1 MSGAGVVDV
10 LSWLDVVKDP
20 EIPVLSIIDL
30 GIVRAVRKDGDAVV
44 VVITPTYTGCPAM
57 GVIERDIRA
66 VLHDRGVAEGRVEV
80 SLAPAWTTDWMTA
93 RGREALRAYGIA
105 PPAPGGCDALPGAVS
120 CPRCGAGD
128 TSLLSR
134 FGSTACKA
142 LYRCNS
148 CREPFDHFKCH

>member
-1 MSGAGVVDV
+1 MAGVADI
-10 LSWLDVVKDP
+10 LAWLETVKDP

-30 GIVRAVRKDGDAVV
+30 GIVRAVRQDGDRLT

-57 GVIERDIRA
+57 GVIAGEIKATLADHGIAGAA
-66 VLHDRGVAEGRVEV
+66 VEI
-80 SLAPAWTTDWMTA
+80 SLAPAWTTDWMTG
-93 RGREALRAYGIA
+93 RGREALRSYGIA
-105 PPAPGGCDALPGAVS
+105 PPVPGTCGVLPAEVP
-120 CPRCGAGD
+120 CPRCGSRR

-142 LYRCNS
+142 LYRCND

>member
-1 MSGAGVVDV
+1 MSAASVVDI
-10 LSWLDVVKDP
+10 LSWLDAVKDP

-30 GIVRAVRKDGDAVV
+30 GIVRAVRRDGESIV

-57 GVIERDIRA
+57 GVIEKDIRD
-66 VLHDRGVAEGRVEV
+66 VLQDRGIAGGRVEI

-93 RGREALRAYGIA
+93 RGREALREYGIA
-105 PPAPGGCDALPGAVS
+105 PPSPGGCQTLPGPVA
-120 CPRCGAGD
+120 CPRCGSGD

-134 FGSTACKA
+134 FGSTACKS
-142 LYRCNS
+142 LYRCET